1 MPPLLTVEKL
11 SKRFGGIQALDD
23 LDLEVVA
30 GTVHGLIGPNGSGK
44 STALHVMSGFLK
56 SDRGTVT
63 FADRALDGM
72 SPHRRAGIGIGRVFQ
87 SPAIFP
93 ELTVAQNVLVGCHT
107 IHREGHRL
115 FNVLFRPRK
124 LAPLEA
130 ELRDRCLESLATV
143 GLAARADEAAA
154 NLSYGDRKLLDLA
167 KALVVQPKLPAL
179 RRAGGGACAARG
191 RAAETAFRVAALR
204 RYHHCGRR
212 AQHEANAVALRSHH
226 CVEFRP
232 QDRGGPA
239 GGNQSEPRSHRG
251 IPRGSC
257 EVMLSVSNLSAGYD
271 GTPVL
276 EAIDLSVG
284 AGEVVAVLG
293 SNGAGKSTLLKSIS
307 GLLRASCGS
316 ISLDDANIVGISPR
330 QIVCMGVTHV
340 PEGRRIFPGLS
351 VSENLLMGGFTVR
364 DKIKLNAN
372 LAMVFELFP
381 RLAERR
387 SQIGTTLSGGE
398 QQMLSIAR
406 ALMSSPRFLLLDEPS
421 MGLAPVIV
429 ERLFD

>member
-167 KALVVQPKLPAL
+167 KALVVQPKL
-179 RRAGGGACAARG
+179 
-191 RAAETAFRVAALR
+191 
-204 RYHHCGRR
+204 
-212 AQHEANAVALRSHH
+212 
-226 CVEFRP
+226 
-232 QDRGGPA
+232 
-239 GGNQSEPRSHRG
+239 
-251 IPRGSC
+251 
-257 EVMLSVSNLSAGYD
+257 
-271 GTPVL
+271 
-276 EAIDLSVG
+276 
-284 AGEVVAVLG
+284 
-293 SNGAGKSTLLKSIS
+293 LL
-307 GLLRASCGS
+307 C
-316 ISLDDANIVGISPR
+316 
-330 QIVCMGVTHV
+330 
-340 PEGRRIFPGLS
+340 
-351 VSENLLMGGFTVR
+351 
-364 DKIKLNAN
+364 
-372 LAMVFELFP
+372 
-381 RLAERR
+381 
-387 SQIGTTLSGGE
+387 
-398 QQMLSIAR
+398 
-406 ALMSSPRFLLLDEPS
+406 DEPAA
-421 MGLAPVIV
+421 GLAPHAVARLKQLFELLRSGGTTIVVAEHNMKLMLSLCDRITVLNFGRKIAEGPPEAIRANRAVI
-429 ERLFD
+429 EAYLGGAAK